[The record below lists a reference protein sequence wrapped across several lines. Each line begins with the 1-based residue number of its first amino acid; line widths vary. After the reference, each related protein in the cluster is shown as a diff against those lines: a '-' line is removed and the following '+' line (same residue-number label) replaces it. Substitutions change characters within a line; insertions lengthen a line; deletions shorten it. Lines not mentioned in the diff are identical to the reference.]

1 MIKTDLKPNTG
12 MHIMLPVFTRIKIF
26 MRKNYKKSIS
36 FRQAVLNL
44 DPRRETVSSRG
55 QSQSLSN
62 LVAFFRVACPVFLLH
77 GGKTRFFTLIKFLIR
92 NICKKN
98 ITQKISLNVNSEFC
112 HDENGFQDL
121 AERVPHHDFVSNAE
135 ICRNSRLG
143 TVSQRKRNQSLPNL
157 ASPFFLRLFNCFNVR
172 LFDCFPVPSYFP
184 VPCSSVLT
192 FRGKT
197 KVFTLIELLIVIAV
211 IAILAG
217 LLLPALNHARAKA
230 NAIACLNN
238 HKQTYLALNFYAD
251 DYHGVFP
258 QIHTGSFAE
267 EAAEEEHSHGGEE
280 SGHSHDEQ
288 QWYTPLIVHY
298 NYKTMYLKCKAD
310 PKFQEGHRHEDHM
323 HDAVQSYII
332 NAMFTFGHKRDTL
345 KQSSFYVLLSE
356 RGEDGDGNAYEHQCY
371 HSMCPV
377 AEWEEHIAKK
387 RHGNN
392 SNYLFADGHAAPH
405 PFHETVGDGTAKQN
419 RHFVKEWCPDYL

>member
-1 MIKTDLKPNTG
+1 MKLFSS
-12 MHIMLPVFTRIKIF
+12 V
-26 MRKNYKKSIS
+26 SIS
-36 FRQAVLNL
+36 RSGSGADHNSIYH
-44 DPRRETVSSRG
+44 ETSPASR
-55 QSQSLSN
+55 S
-62 LVAFFRVACPVFLLH
+62 
-77 GGKTRFFTLIKFLIR
+77 
-92 NICKKN
+92 
-98 ITQKISLNVNSEFC
+98 
-112 HDENGFQDL
+112 
-121 AERVPHHDFVSNAE
+121 
-135 ICRNSRLG
+135 G
-143 TVSQRKRNQSLPNL
+143 TVSQRGRNQSLPNP
-157 ASPFFLRLFNCFNVR
+157 ASSFFLRLFNCFDVR

-377 AEWEEHIAKK
+377 AEWEEHIAKNGMATIRTICLQMVTPHRIRSMK
-387 RHGNN
+387 R
-392 SNYLFADGHAAPH
+392 SVT
-405 PFHETVGDGTAKQN
+405 EQRSRTAI
-419 RHFVKEWCPDYL
+419 L

>member
-1 MIKTDLKPNTG
+1 MKLFSS
-12 MHIMLPVFTRIKIF
+12 V
-26 MRKNYKKSIS
+26 SIS
-36 FRQAVLNL
+36 RSGSGADHNSIYH
-44 DPRRETVSSRG
+44 ETSPASR
-55 QSQSLSN
+55 S
-62 LVAFFRVACPVFLLH
+62 
-77 GGKTRFFTLIKFLIR
+77 
-92 NICKKN
+92 
-98 ITQKISLNVNSEFC
+98 
-112 HDENGFQDL
+112 
-121 AERVPHHDFVSNAE
+121 
-135 ICRNSRLG
+135 G
-143 TVSQRKRNQSLPNL
+143 TVSQRGRNQSLPNP
-157 ASPFFLRLFNCFNVR
+157 ASSFFLRLFNCFDVR

-251 DYHGVFP
+251 DYHGIFP